1 MQWKVSCYRS
11 NCYELYSEKQLRCL
25 SVVLYVYSISVI
37 NLTLC
42 FFLTMKAMALQTL
55 PQNAVESWTNTLNLM
70 DEIWFYAGDRSID
83 VSATEKSGGH

>member
-1 MQWKVSCYRS
+1 
-11 NCYELYSEKQLRCL
+11 
-25 SVVLYVYSISVI
+25 
-37 NLTLC
+37 
-42 FFLTMKAMALQTL
+42 MALQTL